1 MIFKNIYLMIYI
13 LMILVLYKFERVVFN
28 KVDFLYYFLWIIWF
42 YCFNIKYSVDYL
54 FVKIIFVILNLSKVY

>member
-28 KVDFLYYFLWIIWF
+28 KVDFFVNYIIL
-42 YCFNIKYSVDYL
+42 L
-54 FVKIIFVILNLSKVY
+54 F